1 MYVPTLAPR
10 ISWIQKLP
18 ADLSTYR
25 AVPGPTAAL
34 SLTVVVRSDPGRP
47 DHKGFVLVVK
57 PPSVVYFPAL
67 PSASILAFSPI
78 MPSDHLEALY
88 PNFSWAMALDL
99 AGSLRAALR
108 VEEALVTYW
117 KEGERKRKRE
127 GEG

>member
-1 MYVPTLAPR
+1 M
-10 ISWIQKLP
+10 
-18 ADLSTYR
+18 
-25 AVPGPTAAL
+25 
-34 SLTVVVRSDPGRP
+34 
-47 DHKGFVLVVK
+47 K

-117 KEGERKRKRE
+117 EERKRE
-127 GEG
+127 GEE

>member
-18 ADLSTYR
+18 ADLSTE
-25 AVPGPTAAL
+25 PSPDQQL
-34 SLTVVVRSDPGRP
+34 PSPSPWCSIRSRTTRSQG
-47 DHKGFVLVVK
+47 VLVVK

-117 KEGERKRKRE
+117 EEGERKRKRE
-127 GEG
+127 GEE

>member
-1 MYVPTLAPR
+1 M
-10 ISWIQKLP
+10 
-18 ADLSTYR
+18 
-25 AVPGPTAAL
+25 
-34 SLTVVVRSDPGRP
+34 
-47 DHKGFVLVVK
+47 K

-117 KEGERKRKRE
+117 EERKRKRE
-127 GEG
+127 GEE